1 MFGSGI
7 FLARHI
13 PPYETWNQVGQ
24 LCLGLQ
30 AQLMLAIFP
39 HLFLKNAICG
49 LKDTLNFIILLVR
62 TADLVY
68 GHEGS
73 QHPVRGVEK

>member
-7 FLARHI
+7 FLARHTR
-13 PPYETWNQVGQ
+13 PYETWNQVGQ

-30 AQLMLAIFP
+30 AQLMFAIFP
-39 HLFLKNAICG
+39 HLVKNAICG
-49 LKDTLNFIILLVR
+49 LKDTLNFIILPVR

-73 QHPVRGVEK
+73 QHPV

>member
-7 FLARHI
+7 FLARHTQTC
-13 PPYETWNQVGQ
+13 ETWNQVGH

-30 AQLMLAIFP
+30 AQLMFAIFP
-39 HLFLKNAICG
+39 RLFLKNAICR

-73 QHPVRGVEK
+73 

>member
-7 FLARHI
+7 FLATHTRS
-13 PPYETWNQVGQ
+13 YETWNQVEQ

-30 AQLMLAIFP
+30 AQLMFAILP
-39 HLFLKNAICG
+39 HLFLKNSICR
-49 LKDTLNFIILLVR
+49 LKDTLNFIIVLVR
-62 TADLVY
+62 TADSVY

-73 QHPVRGVEK
+73 QHPV